1 MPRRTFL
8 AGGISTIAAMTL
20 AGCTPDGTPASAP
33 TRSGPRFLTPTD
45 ALVAEREGARA
56 ASGTVNRVALNAGP
70 ATLDLAGIPA
80 ETWSYGRTPAPV
92 IRQARG
98 DRLQLALTNDLPEE
112 TSIHWHGLALRN
124 DMDGV
129 PHLTQDPVP
138 AGDSFTYD
146 FVTPHAG
153 TYWFH
158 PHSGTQLDR
167 GLYGALIVEDPDE
180 PLGYDSEW
188 VVVLDDWLDGVSAT
202 PDEVRKDLEGG
213 MGDMGEMPEMH
224 AMGNLLMGAV
234 SDALGGDAGDVSYP
248 YCLINGRPVDDPEVF
263 EARPGDR
270 VRIRLINAA
279 GDTAFR
285 VALTGHRMT
294 VTHTDG
300 FPVDHTEGDALLIGM
315 GERYDVV
322 TTLGEGLFTL
332 IAEAEGKLRQAHA
345 QVRTGSGTPLPTGLP
360 YPAPE
365 LTGRLL
371 TASLLTAAGDVALDP
386 RKPDREIT
394 IRMTGGMEKYD
405 WAFDGLPFDMTRP
418 MANAHPIVE
427 GERVRLTFVNDTEM
441 WHPVHLHGHTY
452 QHAGGGPRK
461 DTSIVLPAQQ
471 LVLEFDAD
479 NPGRWLTHCHNL
491 YHGEAQMMGVIAY
504 TA

>member
-8 AGGISTIAAMTL
+8 AGGISTIAAMAL
-20 AGCTPDGTPASAP
+20 AGCTPEGAPPPAAAP
-33 TRSGPRFLTPTD
+33 SGPRFLTPTD
-45 ALVAEREGARA
+45 AVVGEREAARA
-56 ASGTVNRVALNAGP
+56 ASGAVNRVSLTARPGR
-70 ATLDLAGIPA
+70 LDLAGVPA
-80 ETWSYGRTPAPV
+80 DTWSYGQTPAPV

-98 DRLQLALTNDLPEE
+98 DRLELELVNDLPEE
-112 TSIHWHGLALRN
+112 SSIHWHGLALRN

-138 AGDSFTYD
+138 AGGSFTYD

-167 GLYGALIVEDPDE
+167 GLYGALIVEDPAE
-180 PLGYDSEW
+180 PLAYDSEW
-188 VVVLDDWLDGVSAT
+188 VVILDDWLDGVQAT
-202 PDEVRKDLEGG
+202 PDQVRTDLEGG
-213 MGDMGEMPEMH
+213 MGDMGDMPEMH

-234 SDALGGDAGDVSYP
+234 SDVLGGDAGDVSYP
-248 YCLINGRPVDDPEVF
+248 FHLINGRPATDPDVF
-263 EARPGDR
+263 EATPGDR

-279 GDTAFR
+279 GDTAYR

-300 FPVDHTEGDALLIGM
+300 FPVDHTEGDTLIIGM

-322 TTLGEGLFTL
+322 VTLGDGLFTL

-345 QVRTGSGTPLPTGLP
+345 QVRTGAGTPLPTDLP
-360 YPAPE
+360 FPAPE
-365 LTGRLL
+365 LQGKLV
-371 TASLLTAAGDVALDP
+371 TADQLTAAPGVALDQ
-386 RKPDREIT
+386 RAPDREIT
-394 IRMTGGMEKYD
+394 IRLTGGMEKYD
-405 WAFDGLPFDMTRP
+405 WAFDGLPFDMMRP
-418 MANAHPIVE
+418 MRNAHPIVE

-461 DTSIVLPAQQ
+461 DTSILLPGKRIA
-471 LVLEFDAD
+471 LDFDAD

-491 YHGEAQMMGVIAY
+491 YHGEAQMMGVVAY